1 MPPISLMGGR
11 VVCKDEYLSEP
22 PTKYENRLGDG
33 LEIVLSDG
41 ANSLK
46 SIAGGLNKINVSG
59 PKGER
64 WDEDLLASELNRL
77 GRQSDN

>member
-1 MPPISLMGGR
+1 M
-11 VVCKDEYLSEP
+11 CEDQNLSEP

-46 SIAGGLNKINVSG
+46 SIAGGLNEINVSG

-64 WDEDLLASELNRL
+64 WDEDLLTSELSRL
-77 GRQSDN
+77 GRESEN